1 MHYGLRVTGHL
12 KAKHRDLVPILHTL
26 KRVPIEENLDCLEV
40 SSGNGGKRF
49 ATKWHLEEF
58 SRA

>member
-1 MHYGLRVTGHL
+1 M
-12 KAKHRDLVPILHTL
+12 
-26 KRVPIEENLDCLEV
+26 EENLDCLEV

-49 ATKWHLEEF
+49 ATKGHLEEL